1 MASKNELAAII
12 AVFPLKNRACRYF
25 EGPGPGLRRPARAS
39 RRAAQLPRRAAQT
52 SRSVARSPRS
62 SAQLLRRPARL
73 SSQPEQ
79 FSSQPAQ
86 TPRSMA
92 QTPGST
98 SHRLEDLAQ
107 GSGEISRTSRRAA
120 RASRRVSRNLR
131 QMDEGLRGLAGKSRG
146 CTESSGK
153 SARKNKALQN
163 NYLREQATQPH
174 PGWSVF
180 QVDRPPRGPKPSTT
194 AGVGSSVPPS
204 RRRPTAGRTR
214 PGGFD
219 ARGQQRGPPI
229 REGVCQRSMW
239 RVVGQNGRWPDRTLT
254 SARRS
259 LSCRSAYGPSEAP
272 SFQLTSKVR
281 SINRS
286 DQGHA

>member
-39 RRAAQLPRRAAQT
+39 RRAAQLPRRAAKT
-52 SRSVARSPRS
+52 SRSMAQSSRSH
-62 SAQLLRRPARL
+62 AQSQRRPARF
-73 SSQPEQ
+73 SSQPEK

-86 TPRSMA
+86 MPRSMA

-107 GSGEISRTSRRAA
+107 GSGEIPRTSRRVA

-163 NYLREQATQPH
+163 KNLREQATQPH

-194 AGVGSSVPPS
+194 AGVGNSMLPS
-204 RRRPTAGRTR
+204 RRHPPADWIR
-214 PGGFD
+214 PGGGD
-219 ARGQQRGPPI
+219 AGG
-229 REGVCQRSMW
+229 
-239 RVVGQNGRWPDRTLT
+239 LT
-254 SARRS
+254 SGDPDPRR
-259 LSCRSAYGPSEAP
+259 GVSELDVADYRP
-272 SFQLTSKVR
+272 ELPLGGFTTV
-281 SINRS
+281 
-286 DQGHA
+286 